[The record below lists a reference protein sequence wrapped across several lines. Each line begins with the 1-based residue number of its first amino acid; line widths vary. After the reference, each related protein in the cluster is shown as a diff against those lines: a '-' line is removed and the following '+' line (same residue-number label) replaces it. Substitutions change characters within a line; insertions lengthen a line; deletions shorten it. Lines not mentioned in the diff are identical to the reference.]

1 LKKSPSVRLGTQ
13 AAKYLAKLE
22 GQTMEKKLRYAQG
35 LTRIILETM
44 LENYPE
50 LAAEGA
56 PISDE
61 LMHSIE
67 LRVREQLLPSDEQ
80 AKHPIF
86 EMTLRRSFQ
95 EAKAMLDS
103 VAALDHLHQAHHLAQ
118 A

>member
-1 LKKSPSVRLGTQ
+1 MNHKPSF
-13 AAKYLAKLE
+13 AK
-22 GQTMEKKLRYAQG
+22 G

-44 LENYPE
+44 LEYHPE

-56 PISDE
+56 AISEE

-67 LRVREQLLPSDEQ
+67 QRVREQVLPASDQ
-80 AKHPIF
+80 DKHPIF

-95 EAKAMLDS
+95 EAKGMLDS
-103 VAALDHLHQAHHLAQ
+103 AAALEYIDQTHQAAQ